1 MPSFEYRLDLGPEL
15 PDDIKKI
22 AIEQGECEETRT
34 QKIEEF
40 RNYILEHNDCQ
51 PHRTDDEYL
60 MRFLRARYW
69 DIPRS
74 YKLICNYYK
83 FRDQNKSYFEKVR
96 PLDLTYI
103 AGKDIVHV
111 TPYRD
116 QCGRRIMIFRFGLWK
131 PSEVTTDDIFRASVC
146 LLEMGSMEPIT
157 QVVGG
162 IGIFDLQGISLNHI
176 LHLSPS
182 VASKMIALM
191 VTSMP
196 TRVASIHVVNQ
207 NFVFNAALKI
217 FQPFMD
223 AKMREH
229 LYVHG
234 SDMTSLHKHINAECL
249 PKRYGG
255 TLDDF
260 SSTAWIEAIKDDKEV
275 QQQLG
280 KQGYVM

>member
-1 MPSFEYRLDLGPEL
+1 MPPFEYRLNLCPDL

-22 AIEQGECEETRT
+22 AIEQGESEETRA

-40 RNYILEHNDCQ
+40 RNYIHKHNGCQ

-69 DIPRS
+69 DIPLS

-96 PLDLTYI
+96 PFELTYI
-103 AGKDIVHV
+103 ASKDIVDV

-116 QCGRRIMIFRFGLWK
+116 RCGRRIMIYRFGLWK
-131 PSEVTTDDIFRASVC
+131 PSEITTDDIFRATIC
-146 LLEMGSMEPIT
+146 LLEMGSMEPIN

-162 IGIFDLQGISLNHI
+162 IGIFDLQGISFNHI

-196 TRVASIHVVNQ
+196 TRVDSLHIVNQ
-207 NFVFNAALKI
+207 NFIFNAALKI
-217 FQPFMD
+217 FHPFLD
-223 AKMREH
+223 AEMREH
-229 LYVHG
+229 LFIHG
-234 SDMTSLHKHINAECL
+234 SNMASLHKHIDPDCL

-260 SSTAWIEAIKDDKEV
+260 SATAWIEAIKDDKEV